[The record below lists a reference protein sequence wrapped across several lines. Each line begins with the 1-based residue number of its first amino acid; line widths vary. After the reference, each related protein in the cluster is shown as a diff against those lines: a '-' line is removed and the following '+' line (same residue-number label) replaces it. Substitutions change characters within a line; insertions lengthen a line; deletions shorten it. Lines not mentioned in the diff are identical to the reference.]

1 MNSSLETRLGDTQLP
16 NSGGQTTAEV
26 EIGVNNPSTGN
37 LPIDIVFCIDCSGTM
52 GGDPIRVAEQ
62 GVRKAVGNLSRDDTV
77 GVVRFSSS
85 AEVILDPI
93 SGDQTQK
100 ANDALQQL
108 SAGGKTNMAEGLGES
123 KRLLS
128 EMAQNRPETDAVQLI
143 VLVTDGKPNL
153 HNVSEFDIPAYEYE
167 SEDVDLYTDIGSGLN
182 QTGITVHSAGVGG
195 YKQEFI
201 KEVSINSGGE
211 YDHLES
217 PQEMAEFFTIQVKDA
232 QDIVATN
239 PILEFTERNGTTIEN
254 IGQEIPQIGEP
265 DIEQHGDRYI
275 VHAADVNRNKPPV
288 YGLKLDIP
296 KQDSGKQTIVDVE
309 LTIEQDYL
317 TDSLEVKMV
326 PDVAVDP
333 DSGIKEVGERVDTMV
348 QVIDDDSMDEG
359 EEVERTKQYVR
370 EGN

>member
-1 MNSSLETRLGDTQLP
+1 
-16 NSGGQTTAEV
+16 
-26 EIGVNNPSTGN
+26 
-37 LPIDIVFCIDCSGTM
+37 
-52 GGDPIRVAEQ
+52 
-62 GVRKAVGNLSRDDTV
+62 
-77 GVVRFSSS
+77 
-85 AEVILDPI
+85 
-93 SGDQTQK
+93 
-100 ANDALQQL
+100 
-108 SAGGKTNMAEGLGES
+108 
-123 KRLLS
+123 
-128 EMAQNRPETDAVQLI
+128 MAQNRPETDAVQLI